1 MMLAQISLGPELGQQ
16 VNADTP
22 EVGTERTPTIVTS
35 SSLRLMTD

>member
-22 EVGTERTPTIVTS
+22 EVSTESTIVTS
-35 SSLRLMTD
+35 SSFQKLMTD